1 MNKNPLVSI
10 IIRTKNEERWLNQ
23 CLEKVSSQNYKNFEI
38 IIVDNQSKD
47 KTLKIAKKYN
57 VKILKIRKFFPGKA
71 INMGIDNQKAK
82 LIFAFLLI
90 VFT

>member
-23 CLEKVSSQNYKNFEI
+23 CLVVSSQNYKNFEI

-47 KTLKIAKKYN
+47 KTLKIAKYN
-57 VKILKIRKFFPGKA
+57 VKILKIRKFFQVK
-71 INMGIDNQKAK
+71 Q
-82 LIFAFLLI
+82 
-90 VFT
+90 

>member
-10 IIRTKNEERWLNQ
+10 IIRTKNEKKMVKSVFR
-23 CLEKVSSQNYKNFEI
+23 KVSSQSYKNFEI

-57 VKILKIRKFFPGKA
+57 VKILKIRNFSR
-71 INMGIDNQKAK
+71 
-82 LIFAFLLI
+82 
-90 VFT
+90 

>member
-1 MNKNPLVSI
+1 MVKSVF
-10 IIRTKNEERWLNQ
+10 R
-23 CLEKVSSQNYKNFEI
+23 KVSSQNYKNFEI

-71 INMGIDNQKAK
+71 INMGIDKSKGEIIICLSAHCIPLDNFWLNN
-82 LIFAFLLI
+82 LIKDLKKKI
-90 VFT
+90 